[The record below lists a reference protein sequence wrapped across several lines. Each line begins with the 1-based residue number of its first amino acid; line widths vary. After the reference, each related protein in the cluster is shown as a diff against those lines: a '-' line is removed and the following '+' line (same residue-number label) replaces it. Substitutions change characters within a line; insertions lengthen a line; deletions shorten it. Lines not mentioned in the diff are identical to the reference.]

1 MIKYVIY
8 ILFLLALLSCSN
20 VEEQIIT
27 KLPPFKPEVK
37 IIKCDNELY
46 VYTILTASNTSK
58 KGKVEFIKSIR
69 KLKVHFMLGKRI
81 IKKVVLKDFLLKK
94 ITEDSTIIT
103 CYAGA
108 EKFKWENA
116 KTRTR
121 EVKVKLLLYTSNAIY
136 ALTQNYSKLFNQ
148 IHVSCN
154 RTLYLIPF
162 NIKTGA
168 TKYVFGTVAIRRKI
182 VDGEYLPSSE
192 DFRAEIFNFK
202 GKALWSSNYRKNYM
216 TMIQKVQ
223 PLAVDSAYLY
233 TITWNGR
240 QNGKRKI
247 DARDYQLRL
256 TIPAKPKPYIIMQ
269 EFQANLEW

>member
-1 MIKYVIY
+1 MF
-8 ILFLLALLSCSN
+8 LFTLLSCSN
-20 VEEQIIT
+20 VEEQIVT

-46 VYTILTASNTSK
+46 VSTILTASNVSK
-58 KGKVEFIKSIR
+58 KGKIEFINSIR

-81 IKKVVLKDFLLKK
+81 IKKVVLKSFLLKK
-94 ITEDSTIIT
+94 LTEDSTEIT

-108 EKFKWENA
+108 EKFKWENT

-136 ALTQNYSKLFNQ
+136 ALTQNYSKLFNK

-154 RTLYLIPF
+154 QTMYLIPF

-168 TKYVFGTVAIRRKI
+168 TKYVFGTVAIRQKV
-182 VDGEYLPSSE
+182 VDDEYIPSSE

-202 GKALWSSNYRKNYM
+202 GKALWTSNYRKNYM
-216 TMIQKVQ
+216 TMIQQVQ

-240 QNGKRKI
+240 QNRKREM
-247 DARDYQLRL
+247 DARDYKLRL
-256 TIPAKPKPYIIMQ
+256 TIPSKPKPYIIMQ
-269 EFQANLEW
+269 EFKADLEW